1 MDNTFSSSAWLNL
14 GRIQFAHGN
23 LHGAVEMFKRALSE
37 DPDDADAHAV
47 LALVL
52 LRQKRLHAAE
62 HEAQLALTLE
72 AELPLAHAAAA
83 SVALARRQFSR
94 AEGHLQ
100 RLLELEPQEPDNLR
114 LQARFYGLTGKQE
127 QRREALMRAL
137 SFGPD
142 DPYTLTALGD
152 EALERG
158 DLVEAERRAR
168 ETLAADAQFLDG
180 LVLMGQVHVR
190 RGQLE
195 EARDHALWALRQN
208 ASDPGALRLLVEIQA
223 RKSWVLGLW
232 WRWATWMG
240 TLSDTRGMLVLLG
253 AFAAQRVATQA
264 ALDLEA
270 PTAAT
275 LIMLVWLGIVAYSWI
290 GPSLFNRM
298 LERELKGVKLD
309 ERF

>member
-1 MDNTFSSSAWLNL
+1 MDSTFSSSMWLNL
-14 GRIQFAHGN
+14 GRSQLAHGN

-37 DPDDADAHAV
+37 NPDDADAHAV
-47 LALVL
+47 LSLAL

-94 AEGHLQ
+94 AQEHLH

-114 LQARFYGLTGKQE
+114 LQAHFHDLTGKQAL
-127 QRREALMRAL
+127 RRETLLRAL
-137 SFGPD
+137 SFNPD
-142 DPYTLTALGD
+142 DPYTLAALGD

-158 DLVEAERRAR
+158 DLVEAERRAQ

-180 LVLMGQVHVR
+180 LVLMGQVHLR
-190 RGQLE
+190 RGHLE
-195 EARDHALWALRQN
+195 EARDHAIWALRQN
-208 ASDPGALRLLVEIQA
+208 AADEGALKLLVDIQA

-253 AFAAQRVATQA
+253 AFAAQRIATQA
-264 ALDLEA
+264 AIDLKL
-270 PTAAT
+270 PTVAM
-275 LIMLVWLGIVAYSWI
+275 LISLVWLGIVVYSWV

-298 LERELKGVKLD
+298 LQRELAGVKLD